1 MPIKVLDKHVAE
13 LIAAGEVVERPSS
26 VIKELCENSI
36 DAGATTVTVEI
47 KNGGISYMRITDN
60 GCGIPFDE
68 VPLAFVRHATSKV
81 STESDLTRIG
91 TLGFRGEALA
101 SVASVARVDMLTATA
116 DGSGTAYSIC
126 GGEETAHTESGCPK
140 GTTIIVRDLFF
151 NTPARM
157 KFLKKDTS
165 EGNSVAGVV
174 DRMALSHPEVSFRF
188 IRDGRQVLL
197 TPGKGGLEAAV
208 YAVYGR
214 DFSSGL
220 MPVEYGA
227 QGCSM
232 SGLICRPVAARKSR
246 SMQHFFI
253 NGRYVKSKT
262 MRAALEQAYKGS
274 IMVGCFPSC
283 VIRLDMPFDQV
294 DINVHPA
301 KIECRF
307 VNEKQVF
314 DIVYYGV
321 KNALQKGDTRSE
333 IKLGDTRARAN
344 ITRAPLP
351 ESEQIGL
358 HNTMGAGV
366 PSVRGAYSE
375 SASLRVGTANGA
387 EMAKGT
393 ASASGAGSVGAA
405 GTANSAVSAN
415 GASSAGAAGTANSAA
430 PANSAAAPAS
440 AAFGTDDFAQ
450 SGAANQ
456 SSAAAALSAPASAS
470 VPDAG
475 APAAQ
480 ASAAFG
486 TDNFAQSGAAA
497 ASANASAARQT
508 YAPER
513 AYAPNADSGALCSA
527 DSGANVADG
536 SNGYGRR
543 RFTSLDIIVDDEVPA
558 THIDNVENPV
568 ETVETPQ
575 NADNAPAVEAVE
587 NPPAVAVD
595 KVDIKLI
602 GEAFRTY
609 AIAEC
614 GDELIIIDKH
624 AAHERILYEQLKAG
638 EHSDPQMLLSPVA
651 VTLSKDEY
659 TAVCEH
665 IDEIERAGFEIEDF
679 GSGCVLVRAVPSA
692 LEDCGIESL
701 ITEIAAG
708 YLEHKSGVG
717 VDRLDWLYH
726 NMACRA
732 AVKGGDH
739 SGDDLLV
746 LAKRLLLS
754 DDIRYCPHGRPV
766 AFRLTRKE
774 LEKQFGRQG

>member
-157 KFLKKDTS
+157 KFLKKDKS

-188 IRDGRQVLL
+188 IRDGKQVLL

-262 MRAALEQAYKGS
+262 MMAALEQAYKGS

-321 KNALQKGDTRSE
+321 KNALQKSDTRSE

-358 HNTMGAGV
+358 HNTMSAGV

-375 SASLRVGTANGA
+375 SASLRVETANGA
-387 EMAKGT
+387 EMANGT
-393 ASASGAGSVGAA
+393 ASASGAG
-405 GTANSAVSAN
+405 
-415 GASSAGAAGTANSAA
+415 SAGAAGTANSAA

-456 SSAAAALSAPASAS
+456 SSAAAAAAAPASAS
-470 VPDAG
+470 VPDA
-475 APAAQ
+475 
-480 ASAAFG
+480 
-486 TDNFAQSGAAA
+486 GAAA

-513 AYAPNADSGALCSA
+513 AYAPSTDSAAPHSA

-568 ETVETPQ
+568 ETVKTPQ

>member
-188 IRDGRQVLL
+188 IRDGKQVLL

-262 MRAALEQAYKGS
+262 MMAALEQAYKGS

-344 ITRAPLP
+344 ITRATLP

-415 GASSAGAAGTANSAA
+415 GASSAGAAGTANSAVS
-430 PANSAAAPAS
+430 AN
-440 AAFGTDDFAQ
+440 
-450 SGAANQ
+450 GAA
-456 SSAAAALSAPASAS
+456 APASAS

-475 APAAQ
+475 AAV
-480 ASAAFG
+480 
-486 TDNFAQSGAAA
+486 

-513 AYAPNADSGALCSA
+513 AYAPNADSAAPHSA

-568 ETVETPQ
+568 ETVKTPQ

-746 LAKRLLLS
+746 LAKRLILS

>member
-188 IRDGRQVLL
+188 IRDGKQVLL

-262 MRAALEQAYKGS
+262 MMAALEQAYKGS

-321 KNALQKGDTRSE
+321 KNALQKSDTRSE

-358 HNTMGAGV
+358 HNTMSAGV

-375 SASLRVGTANGA
+375 SASLRVETANGA
-387 EMAKGT
+387 EMANGT
-393 ASASGAGSVGAA
+393 ASASGAG
-405 GTANSAVSAN
+405 
-415 GASSAGAAGTANSAA
+415 SAGAAGTANSAA

-456 SSAAAALSAPASAS
+456 SSAAAAAAAPASAS
-470 VPDAG
+470 VPDA
-475 APAAQ
+475 
-480 ASAAFG
+480 
-486 TDNFAQSGAAA
+486 GAAA

-513 AYAPNADSGALCSA
+513 AYAPSTDSAAPHSA

-568 ETVETPQ
+568 ETVKTPQ